1 MQMTN
6 EEIIKSYKE
15 AKDKKKQIKILADL
29 NTCDANVIKEILVE
43 AGEAAPRVYKRAA
56 KKPEEKKTTKTAE
69 QELPTAIIKSLT
81 MRMNEIGA
89 AITLQEAKIE
99 ELKQER
105 QDITDFLAA
114 HK

>member
-29 NTCDANVIKEILVE
+29 NTCDANIIKEILI
-43 AGEAAPRVYKRAA
+43 EAAPRVYKRAA
-56 KKPEEKKTTKTAE
+56 KKPEEKKTAKTAE

-105 QDITDFLAA
+105 QDIADFLAT

>member
-29 NTCDANVIKEILVE
+29 NTCDANIIKEILIE
-43 AGEAAPRVYKRAA
+43 AGETATRVYKRAA
-56 KKPEEKKTTKTAE
+56 KKPAEEKTAKTEK
-69 QELPTAIIKSLT
+69 QELPAAIIKSLT
-81 MRMNEIGA
+81 MRINELGA

-105 QDITDFLAA
+105 SDIEDFLWF

>member
-6 EEIIKSYKE
+6 EEIIREYRGAKNKKE
-15 AKDKKKQIKILADL
+15 QIKILADL
-29 NTCDANVIKEILVE
+29 NTCDTNTIKEIL
-43 AGEAAPRVYKRAA
+43 AAGGEAVARPYKRSE
-56 KKPEEKKTTKTAE
+56 KPEEKKAAKTE
-69 QELPTAIIKSLT
+69 KQELPTAVIKSLT
-81 MRMNEIGA
+81 MRINELGA

-105 QDITDFLAA
+105 KDIENFLNT

>member
-1 MQMTN
+1 MMLPMF
-6 EEIIKSYKE
+6 
-15 AKDKKKQIKILADL
+15 QIPDSPES
-29 NTCDANVIKEILVE
+29 DASRQV
-43 AGEAAPRVYKRAA
+43 
-56 KKPEEKKTTKTAE
+56 TTETAE

-89 AITLQEAKIE
+89 AITLQEAKVE

-105 QDITDFLAA
+105 QDIADFLAT

>member
-29 NTCDANVIKEILVE
+29 NTCDANIIKEILIE

-56 KKPEEKKTTKTAE
+56 KKPEEKKTAKTAE
-69 QELPTAIIKSLT
+69 QELPTAIIKT
-81 MRMNEIGA
+81 PGG
-89 AITLQEAKIE
+89 
-99 ELKQER
+99 
-105 QDITDFLAA
+105 QDRGTETGTAGYRRLPG
-114 HK
+114 HS

>member
-6 EEIIKSYKE
+6 EEIIKEYRE
-15 AKDKKKQIKILADL
+15 AKNKKQQIKILADL
-29 NTCDANVIKEILVE
+29 NTCDANVIKEILIE
-43 AGEAAPRVYKRAA
+43 AGEAAPRVYRAA
-56 KKPEEKKTTKTAE
+56 KKPEEKKTTKAAE

-105 QDITDFLAA
+105 QDIADFLAA